1 MNEAVS
7 NLYRVTVAMQRGE
20 GSRSW
25 NVLVRAVD
33 EESAAGAVRARGHNV
48 VGVAVGEMPRPSAG
62 TPRISC
68 VNCGYLLKKLP
79 VGEAG
84 ETLCPECGVVNT
96 PLAGSDSVWE
106 EIKATRAEWGKQRTI
121 RPMWSRPISLVLFAT
136 AFVAIMM
143 AVVIPFLRWVGW
155 ML

>member
-1 MNEAVS
+1 MAEVVS
-7 NLYRVTVAMQRGE
+7 NLYKVTVAISNG
-20 GSRSW
+20 RSW

-33 EESAAGAVRARGHNV
+33 EESAAGAVRARGHHV

-79 VGEAG
+79 VGAAG

-106 EIKATRAEWGKQRTI
+106 EIKATRAELKQQRRE
-121 RPMWSRPISLVLFAT
+121 RPFAMRPLTVLGWAVLVFGVLM
-136 AFVAIMM
+136 FVAI
-143 AVVIPFLRWVGW
+143 PLLKWWG
-155 ML
+155 LLP